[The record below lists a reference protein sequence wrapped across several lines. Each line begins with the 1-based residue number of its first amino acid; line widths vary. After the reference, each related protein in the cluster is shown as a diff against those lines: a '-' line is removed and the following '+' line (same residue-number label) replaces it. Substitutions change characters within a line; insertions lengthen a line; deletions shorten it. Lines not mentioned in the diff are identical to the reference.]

1 MKYQESHTKESRRFC
16 GEPDNELDITTFS
29 KALLVRGFHEPRIFY
44 APKYDS
50 PDKHIQTPDIRT
62 TIFWEPSL
70 TVGNERISTIE
81 FYNVDTPGTIS
92 IIAEGITESGIPVS
106 RRINYSVK

>member
-1 MKYQESHTKESRRFC
+1 LHKIYLTA
-16 GEPDNELDITTFS
+16 D
-29 KALLVRGFHEPRIFY
+29 
-44 APKYDS
+44 YDS
-50 PDKHIQTPDIRT
+50 PDKHIQTPDIRI

-70 TVGNERISTIE
+70 TVGNESISTIE
-81 FYNVDTPGTIS
+81 FYNADTPGTIS